1 MSERKVK
8 TIYFYHPIHRYL
20 IRTGKAQEGFGLP
33 KNSTDIPPPLSKNG
47 EVPVFQKGNNSW
59 ILVPDNFD
67 RTNCKYYEFIY
78 LGSREFFQK
87 KPITIFAP
95 FIGEFLD
102 PNFSHISSF
111 FMRLKNFDNF
121 VNPSLMSFS
130 FKNRLNH
137 LNERIKQLYQK
148 RQIATLK
155 ATLTNSQNVEESID
169 FKVEKEEIIHEIKRI
184 IDLLIMT
191 TAVVHSG
198 IPYFSAKDRIEID
211 CIGKL
216 LSQHYSPSPIIKN
229 ALLVEKYEALLK
241 LINNLHNGLKHDF
254 LSEEYVTNHRPKEI
268 LINVAKFKDHK
279 TNLKQIDVFSI
290 PLRALLYACN
300 DYISD
305 VLLQKK
311 TSEIYIRWAVL
322 PAGSQRL

>member
-1 MSERKVK
+1 MPERKVK
-8 TIYFYHPIHRYL
+8 TIYFYHPIHSYL
-20 IRTGKAQEGFGLP
+20 TRAGNSQEGFELP
-33 KNSTDIPPPLSKNG
+33 ENSTDIPPPLNKNG
-47 EVPVFQKGNNSW
+47 EVPVFQKSKNSW
-59 ILVPDNFD
+59 VLVPDNFN

-95 FIGEFLD
+95 SIGEFLD
-102 PNFSHISSF
+102 PNFSYIFSF

-184 IDLLIMT
+184 FDLLIMT

-216 LSQHYSPSPIIKN
+216 LSQHYPPSPIIKD

-322 PAGSQRL
+322 HAGSQRL

>member
-8 TIYFYHPIHRYL
+8 TIYYYHPIHSYL
-20 IRTGKAQEGFGLP
+20 IRTGNSQEGFELP

-47 EVPVFQKGNNSW
+47 EVPVFQKSNNSW

-78 LGSREFFQK
+78 LGSGEFFQK

-95 FIGEFLD
+95 SIGEFLD
-102 PNFSHISSF
+102 PNFSCILGF

-121 VNPSLMSFS
+121 VNPYLMSLT

-137 LNERIKQLYQK
+137 LNERIRQLYLK
-148 RQIATLK
+148 RQIVTIK
-155 ATLTNSQNVEESID
+155 ANLTNWLNIEEGID
-169 FKVEKEEIIHEIKRI
+169 FKIEKEEIIHEIKRI
-184 IDLLIMT
+184 FDLLIMT

-216 LSQHYSPSPIIKN
+216 LSQHYSPSPIIKD